1 MELTQH
7 PLSAA
12 FPAMSEDEY
21 NALLD
26 SITDIGVQNPITIF
40 EGMVLDGWNRYQATQ
55 ELGYDCPSV
64 VLGDVDPRHFVLAQ
78 NSARRSLTASQRAL
92 AAATCFQ
99 WKSAGNPQ
107 FGSAAELPKQSA
119 VAAMAKVSERTLR
132 DAKHIVDHGVDEVR
146 EAVRSGAAS
155 VEAAAAIS
163 KLPKGDQ
170 AEALIGAKPARFQGK
185 PKKVPASK
193 WLKAE
198 IKAADATKQ
207 AESATGQVAALEE
220 EVHALR
226 EQLTEA
232 QGEVEAVAKVLDAG
246 DQLAAAL
253 KDAKEQRELARGL
266 QQRINSMMTEI
277 ATLKR
282 SVAHWQKKA
291 GQPA

>member
-21 NALLD
+21 HALLD
-26 SITDIGVQNPITIF
+26 SITDIGVQNPITLF

-99 WKSAGNPQ
+99 WKPVGNPQ
-107 FGSAAELPKQSA
+107 FRSTSELASQTTIAAS
-119 VAAMAKVSERTLR
+119 VKVSDTTLR
-132 DAKHIVDHGVDEVR
+132 QAKQVVDHGVDEVK
-146 EAVRSGAAS
+146 EAVRSGATS
-155 VEAAAAIS
+155 VETAAAIS
-163 KLPKGDQ
+163 RLPKNEQ

-193 WLKAE
+193 LFAAE

-207 AESATGQVAALEE
+207 AESATGQVAALKK
-220 EVHALR
+220 EVGALR